1 LAQASPFEVYC
12 MYLALKMHFSSE
24 RYDYVKYHGKVNASK
39 DSFSTRKDRFQFQR
53 LARKYHAED
62 MQDFLV
68 ANFVAGVDWVGQLL
82 EDEAKDNY
90 TAFIKRRESFS
101 YVFKQELQTVFASV
115 KTPADAFKSAAG
127 EYPPLLYAH
136 MSGEIGTDGLAVLNV
151 FVKFFPRFDERIGAT
166 DPIWSKIRHK
176 ASKLLP
182 FVQYDPVKIKQILK
196 ESI

>member
-1 LAQASPFEVYC
+1 

-24 RYDYVKYHGKVNASK
+24 RYDYIKYHGKVNASK
-39 DSFSTRKDRFQFQR
+39 DTFSTRKDRFHFQR
-53 LARKYHAED
+53 LSRKVPAD
-62 MQDFLV
+62 QMQDFLV
-68 ANFVAGVDWVGQLL
+68 ANFVAGVEWIGQMLD
-82 EDEAKDNY
+82 DEAKDNY

-101 YVFKQELQTVFASV
+101 YVFKQELQTVFSSV
-115 KTPADAFKSAAG
+115 PTPSDAFKCRAG
-127 EYPPLLYAH
+127 ELPPLLYSY
-136 MSGEIGTDGLAVLNV
+136 MSGDIGADGLAVLNV

-182 FVQYDPVKIKQILK
+182 FVQYDPNKIKQILK